1 MKYNYESYVRWY
13 QSQESKFPMAT
24 PMISR
29 EDYPNFAKNYVEGT
43 APNQRSNIPRDIA
56 RSQRVILL
64 PAARKLFKRIKES
77 EEESG
82 ESSGMFKSVQDIMK
96 YRGETWVYRHPDGKT
111 ETKTGTTKQSLF
123 MNALN
128 ELGREETNKLYGY

>member
-13 QSQESKFPMAT
+13 QSQEAKFPMAT

-29 EDYPNFAKNYVEGT
+29 EDYPNFAKSYVEGT
-43 APNQRSNIPRDIA
+43 APDQRSNIPRDIA

-77 EEESG
+77 EKETG
-82 ESSGMFKSVQDIMK
+82 ELSGMFKSVQDIMQ
-96 YRGETWVYRHPDGKT
+96 YRGETWVYRHPDGTT
-111 ETKTGTTKQSLF
+111 EIKTGTTKQSLF

-128 ELGREETNKLYGY
+128 ELGRKGVNEMYGY